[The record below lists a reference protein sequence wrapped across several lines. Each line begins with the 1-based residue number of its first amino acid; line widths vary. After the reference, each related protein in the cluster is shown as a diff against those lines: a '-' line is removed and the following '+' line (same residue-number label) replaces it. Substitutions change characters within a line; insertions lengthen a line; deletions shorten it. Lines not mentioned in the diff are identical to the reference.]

1 MLSWGRYTFLYLT
14 MSQGYRTALSVSGQA
29 CPSHANKQV
38 WARYQRVAS
47 DARIARLLPSCLP
60 DSYVALYE
68 LSRMPD
74 ELFEAVSCAGILNP
88 KTSVRLL
95 RKVRVTGRVP
105 VKVEVWVNPSQ
116 VKGLEQE
123 LERVSLAFSEIQ

>member
-1 MLSWGRYTFLYLT
+1 
-14 MSQGYRTALSVSGQA
+14 MSRGYRTALSVSGQA

-47 DARIARLLPSCLP
+47 DDRIARLLPSCLP

-74 ELFEAVSCAGILNP
+74 ELFDAVVCSGILNP

-95 RKVRVTGRVP
+95 RRVRVMGKVP
-105 VKVEVWVNPSQ
+105 VKVEVWVAPGQ
-116 VKGLEQE
+116 VRGLEQE
-123 LERVSLAFSEIQ
+123 LERVNHVFSEIQ